1 MEYSDSEGE
10 TAPMENADAGREGK
24 AASNDQGVT
33 MLACT
38 NRGNV
43 IDVGSDSSEDEEVAG
58 PQNPFYRRWIA
69 QPKEVIEP
77 STWMGGLRASQ
88 FVWFLLW

>member
-1 MEYSDSEGE
+1 
-10 TAPMENADAGREGK
+10 MENAGAGREDK
-24 AASNDQGVT
+24 AASKDQEVT
-33 MLACT
+33 MLIRAS
-38 NRGNV
+38 RGNV

-77 STWMGGLRASQ
+77 ST
-88 FVWFLLW
+88 

>member
-1 MEYSDSEGE
+1 MED
-10 TAPMENADAGREGK
+10 ADAGRGGK
-24 AASNDQGVT
+24 AASNDQWVT

-43 IDVGSDSSEDEEVAG
+43 IDVESDSSEDEEVAG

-69 QPKEVIEP
+69 QQ
-77 STWMGGLRASQ
+77 GGIAESSS
-88 FVWFLLW
+88 

>member
-1 MEYSDSEGE
+1 MAPSERNAKIGLVGYSDSEE
-10 TAPMENADAGREGK
+10 EIAPMEDADAGSGGN

-33 MLACT
+33 MLAST

-43 IDVGSDSSEDEEVAG
+43 IDVESDSSEDEEVAG

-69 QPKEVIEP
+69 QPREVTK
-77 STWMGGLRASQ
+77 SSS
-88 FVWFLLW
+88 